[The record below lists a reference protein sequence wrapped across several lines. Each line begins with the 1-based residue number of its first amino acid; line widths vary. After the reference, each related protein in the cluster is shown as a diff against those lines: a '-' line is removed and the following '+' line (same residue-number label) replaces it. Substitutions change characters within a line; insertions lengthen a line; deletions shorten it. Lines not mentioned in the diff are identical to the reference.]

1 MLGLPCVIECLKF
14 VQILPKIIIN
24 QTIRCIHTKEAL
36 HFRKNNRSQKMHS
49 VYIYKSALSIKLAY
63 LLLVTFN
70 NSCDRT
76 KLILKVKK

>member
-1 MLGLPCVIECLKF
+1 MLGLPCVIKCVKF

-24 QTIRCIHTKEAL
+24 QTIRCTHTKEAL
-36 HFRKNNRSQKMHS
+36 QFCKSNRSQTMQI
-49 VYIYKSALSIKLAY
+49 VYTYKTALSIKLAY